1 MNNSA
6 EEFPSLS
13 DSVNNN
19 VERSTLGA
27 SWAEVAQLNTT
38 EAVHNT
44 SESKEQSYAD
54 IASKHQE
61 LSKQE
66 FPTLQDSVPDSN
78 PTSSGVADLLNKETD
93 HPKTDTTQPP
103 NPDRSFAAVTSNE
116 GYPSP
121 QPDTSTSSEL
131 PPLSDL
137 PDVKDM
143 LEQPSVHV
151 PPPPVSFAKIAA
163 KEIPPEKKPLSERA
177 QTIIK
182 EQENQP
188 KEEPLSVNDENFPTL
203 GQSRLMVEQ
212 NAKDEEKEVYTEIS
226 KLNQAGDIVEEEE
239 EEEDIV
245 VVDNKDTKKS
255 FADIAGSNLDNA
267 PPSAKSHVDLAPVYD
282 ESTILLEEKRREER
296 KENTVEY
303 GNNNELI
310 EQEQAQETQ
319 KDSELTKQD
328 IKEEKR
334 EIKNRSI
341 QNKQQENQEDALVV
355 RLQTFDRR
363 GSGRITIFDTV
374 FALYRLGYP
383 ILTILPAAFLMH
395 LRLSPLTSPHGFPFI
410 YRSLFDLISL
420 PIYTKN
426 LGYALTYKT
435 PMLRQPKDKMV
446 QAVREYGSEKGLG
459 YWDGIRV
466 IRRTENLRWWQLGLW
481 AVHRIQWTLA
491 YTMLHDPSNHV
502 VTTNTLIALNE
513 AAHH

>member
-1 MNNSA
+1 MNNST

-27 SWAEVAQLNTT
+27 SWAEVAQPDTT
-38 EAVHNT
+38 EVVHNA

-93 HPKTDTTQPP
+93 QPKTDTTQPP

-151 PPPPVSFAKIAA
+151 PPPPVSFAEVAA
-163 KEIPPEKKPLSERA
+163 KEIPPEEKPLSERA
-177 QTIIK
+177 QRIIK

-203 GQSRLMVEQ
+203 GQSRLMAEQ

-226 KLNQAGDIVEEEE
+226 KLNQAGDIVEEED
-239 EEEDIV
+239 DIV
-245 VVDNKDTKKS
+245 VVDNK
-255 FADIAGSNLDNA
+255 
-267 PPSAKSHVDLAPVYD
+267 
-282 ESTILLEEKRREER
+282 
-296 KENTVEY
+296 
-303 GNNNELI
+303 
-310 EQEQAQETQ
+310 
-319 KDSELTKQD
+319 
-328 IKEEKR
+328 
-334 EIKNRSI
+334 
-341 QNKQQENQEDALVV
+341 
-355 RLQTFDRR
+355 
-363 GSGRITIFDTV
+363 
-374 FALYRLGYP
+374 
-383 ILTILPAAFLMH
+383 
-395 LRLSPLTSPHGFPFI
+395 
-410 YRSLFDLISL
+410 
-420 PIYTKN
+420 
-426 LGYALTYKT
+426 
-435 PMLRQPKDKMV
+435 
-446 QAVREYGSEKGLG
+446 
-459 YWDGIRV
+459 
-466 IRRTENLRWWQLGLW
+466 
-481 AVHRIQWTLA
+481 
-491 YTMLHDPSNHV
+491 
-502 VTTNTLIALNE
+502 
-513 AAHH
+513 

>member
-1 MNNSA
+1 MNNST

-27 SWAEVAQLNTT
+27 SWAEVAQPDAT
-38 EAVHNT
+38 EVAHNT
-44 SESKEQSYAD
+44 SEPKEQSYAD

-93 HPKTDTTQPP
+93 QPKIDTTQPP

-151 PPPPVSFAKIAA
+151 PPPPVSFAEVAA
-163 KEIPPEKKPLSERA
+163 KEIPPKEKPLSERA

-203 GQSRLMVEQ
+203 GQSRLMAEQ

-226 KLNQAGDIVEEEE
+226 KLNQAGDIVEEED
-239 EEEDIV
+239 DIV

-255 FADIAGSNLDNA
+255 FADIAGSNLDDA
-267 PPSAKSHVDLAPVYD
+267 PPSAKSHVNPAPVYD
-282 ESTILLEEKRREER
+282 ESTVLLEEKRREER
-296 KENTVEY
+296 KQNTVEY
-303 GNNNELI
+303 
-310 EQEQAQETQ
+310 
-319 KDSELTKQD
+319 DSKLTKQD
-328 IKEEKR
+328 IKEEKQG
-334 EIKNRSI
+334 IKNRSI

-363 GSGRITIFDTV
+363 SSGRITIFDTV

-435 PMLRQPKDKMV
+435 PMLRQPKDKVV
-446 QAVREYGSEKGLG
+446 QAVREYGSGNGLG
-459 YWDGIRV
+459 YWDGIRA

-481 AVHRIQWTLA
+481 AVHRIQWTLT
-491 YTMLHDPSNHV
+491 YTMLHDPSSHV

-513 AAHH
+513 ATHH